1 MYRPGVSRH
10 AIKPTYSSG
19 VTNRKGVAVA
29 DIAAILAIV
38 GAGLL
43 SSVWVF
49 VVPIFQATDEA
60 AHYDY
65 ATGIFAAGHLI
76 THQDRTQAW
85 IATPYARYLLGAT
98 DYFRVAFHS
107 SMRAPRGYGS
117 PSYFHHLDASAPT
130 LRPPIDSGKISY
142 IGYPFGFYGLVAIV
156 ESVVASVTN
165 SLTATFFGARLLC
178 VFLTMIGLYFSY
190 RAALNLS
197 VPRWTAVALVI
208 ATGFFPLTTLVSS
221 YVQPDNLSFALAAAA
236 LFLATQFERTA
247 RPRLTLCCI
256 ATVLGALSVTKYQF
270 FVSVAAPVTLVV
282 IFCSRG
288 RVTIGRTIARA
299 IALAIPAI
307 AFLAIQFTIVSSP
320 PWRVRSEVHAEFGAS
335 QGIFGTIT
343 SVFHSG
349 SAIALSYFAQNS
361 LNAFRDFYISGPN
374 SATYWGTVGL
384 WDVPIVIGAP
394 PIAFTLRILISLLS
408 LTVVAII
415 ACRIM
420 SNVARFG
427 RIAARGRG
435 GTALRL
441 AFSDPLFNSY
451 VLFTVLLFGLYA
463 ATANIFGAVGRQW
476 YPYNFAAFL
485 FAAWYAPRSFKG
497 FARRLPGVLAAILAL
512 YSIVASA
519 YATKAIVNRYY
530 GPEGGSFTAIVPA
543 RNEIVTDDALGTL
556 WTIQGMDFHPL
567 FAKRYRTT
575 FPLGSRLWAGGSAI
589 FPASHKAADTVAV
602 VIDGRLPARVL
613 AGQYNFQIAEATR
626 DLAYGYSGYFA
637 PFNTASLTEGPHV
650 AVAYAKLPDRS
661 TFQTLTPTR
670 EFFLTAQ
677 GPRFS
682 ARFLRALNAV
692 RVNTATS
699 ATFRS
704 CGELLAIVGSTGGIS
719 SHEMPLVWAEA
730 EGRPYPGTFDERTGR
745 FIAAVPLID
754 FDPGRHSVS
763 LYFTYPAFGT
773 LRFAKTL
780 SFNAGPKSSGNI
792 ASSGDATCTAAE
804 HLIAGT

>member
-1 MYRPGVSRH
+1 
-10 AIKPTYSSG
+10 
-19 VTNRKGVAVA
+19 
-29 DIAAILAIV
+29 
-38 GAGLL
+38 
-43 SSVWVF
+43 
-49 VVPIFQATDEA
+49 
-60 AHYDY
+60 
-65 ATGIFAAGHLI
+65 
-76 THQDRTQAW
+76 
-85 IATPYARYLLGAT
+85 
-98 DYFRVAFHS
+98 
-107 SMRAPRGYGS
+107 
-117 PSYFHHLDASAPT
+117 
-130 LRPPIDSGKISY
+130 
-142 IGYPFGFYGLVAIV
+142 
-156 ESVVASVTN
+156 
-165 SLTATFFGARLLC
+165 
-178 VFLTMIGLYFSY
+178 
-190 RAALNLS
+190 
-197 VPRWTAVALVI
+197 
-208 ATGFFPLTTLVSS
+208 
-221 YVQPDNLSFALAAAA
+221 
-236 LFLATQFERTA
+236 
-247 RPRLTLCCI
+247 
-256 ATVLGALSVTKYQF
+256 
-270 FVSVAAPVTLVV
+270 
-282 IFCSRG
+282 
-288 RVTIGRTIARA
+288 
-299 IALAIPAI
+299 
-307 AFLAIQFTIVSSP
+307 
-320 PWRVRSEVHAEFGAS
+320 VHAEFGAS
-335 QGIFGTIT
+335 QGVFGTIT
-343 SVFHSG
+343 SAFHSG

-394 PIAFTLRILISLLS
+394 PIEFTLRILISLLS

-415 ACRIM
+415 AYRIM

-451 VLFTVLLFGLYA
+451 AMFTVLLFGLYA

-575 FPLGSRLWAGGSAI
+575 FPLASRLWAGGSAI

-626 DLAYGYSGYFA
+626 DLTYGYSGYFA

-650 AVAYAKLPDRS
+650 AVAYAKVPDHS

-704 CGELLAIVGSTGGIS
+704 CGELLAIVGSTGRIF
-719 SHEMPLVWAEA
+719 SHKIPLVWAQA

-754 FDPGRHSVS
+754 FEPGRHSVS
-763 LYFTYPAFGT
+763 LYFTYPALGT

-780 SFNAGPKSSGNI
+780 SFSAGPKSSSTI
-792 ASSGDATCTAAE
+792 TSSGDTTCTAAE